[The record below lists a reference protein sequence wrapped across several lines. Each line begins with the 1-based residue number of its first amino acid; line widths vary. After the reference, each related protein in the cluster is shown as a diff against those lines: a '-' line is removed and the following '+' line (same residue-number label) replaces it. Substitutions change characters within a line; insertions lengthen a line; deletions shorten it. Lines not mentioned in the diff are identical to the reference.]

1 CHPSVAIAAH
11 YIPGT
16 ETADVG
22 GDWYDVFRLPNNRIA
37 LSVGDVVGR
46 GLTAAAMMGQIR
58 QTIRAMAL
66 AGYAPS
72 RVLWEAGA
80 VLKLTHEREGMATAI
95 FGILDPDELTFTYAA
110 AGHPPPI
117 VVAPDGD
124 IRELREGGLPL
135 GVAPH
140 GTALLDQTCPL
151 PPGGLLFLYTDGLIE
166 STRDILAGQC
176 GARAPPRQS

>member
-1 CHPSVAIAAH
+1 VAISAH

-80 VLKLTHEREGMATAI
+80 VLRLTHEREGMATAI

-117 VVAPDGD
+117 VVVPDGD
-124 IRELREGGLPL
+124 IHELREGGPA
-135 GVAPH
+135 VYSSSIP
-140 GTALLDQTCPL
+140 
-151 PPGGLLFLYTDGLIE
+151 TD
-166 STRDILAGQC
+166 
-176 GARAPPRQS
+176 